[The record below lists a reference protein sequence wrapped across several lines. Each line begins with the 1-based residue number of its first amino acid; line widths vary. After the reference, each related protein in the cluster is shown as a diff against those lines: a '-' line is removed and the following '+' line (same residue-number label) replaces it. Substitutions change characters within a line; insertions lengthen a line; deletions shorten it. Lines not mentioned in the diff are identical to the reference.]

1 MTVHKHPHVS
11 SSTQGIDDLGQSQ
24 VVSSHILVFQ
34 VYTHMH
40 SKWISEDEAAQTIC
54 SVTCPA
60 YLIPCMCAKALVLM

>member
-1 MTVHKHPHVS
+1 MQPNFS
-11 SSTQGIDDLGQSQ
+11 SSTLGIDDIGQSQ

-34 VYTHMH
+34 VYTQAFQMDQ
-40 SKWISEDEAAQTIC
+40 SEDEAAQTIC